1 MDDGAEFTRVC
12 CCVLAVPAAARW
24 LRNGHPAPHILGI
37 HARQLQHAFKQKS
50 GLTWHPFKLLVQSG
64 TVLAFSRGKRIE
76 KRSAK
81 LVCVYYFHHHHS
93 SEQVGSLRFYT
104 AVRIFFFLNDNG
116 IRSSFG
122 VLEALV
128 CRLMQAV
135 YLYLLSSSAPSL

>member
-1 MDDGAEFTRVC
+1 M
-12 CCVLAVPAAARW
+12 LAVPAAARW

-81 LVCVYYFHHHHS
+81 LVCVYFHHHHHS

-104 AVRIFFFLNDNG
+104 AVRIFFFFYENG
-116 IRSSFG
+116 DPLIIG
-122 VLEALV
+122 VPSGR
-128 CRLMQAV
+128 CRL
-135 YLYLLSSSAPSL
+135 SADAGGVPVPAFF